1 MVLQIHKGG
10 KDTEP
15 CPYCQN
21 MFENE
26 NYAFG
31 ADFEDAEQEQ
41 YVLVYIRKYNETFDI
56 VIEDVGG
63 DTAFRIHYCPKCGR
77 KLD

>member
-21 MFENE
+21 MFESE
-26 NYAFG
+26 GYTFG
-31 ADFEDAEQEQ
+31 SDFGDTEPS
-41 YVLVYIRKYNETFDI
+41 VLIYIRKYNEAFDL
-56 VIEDVGG
+56 VIEDTNGG
-63 DTAFRIHYCPKCGR
+63 DTACRIHYCPKCGK
-77 KLD
+77 KLA